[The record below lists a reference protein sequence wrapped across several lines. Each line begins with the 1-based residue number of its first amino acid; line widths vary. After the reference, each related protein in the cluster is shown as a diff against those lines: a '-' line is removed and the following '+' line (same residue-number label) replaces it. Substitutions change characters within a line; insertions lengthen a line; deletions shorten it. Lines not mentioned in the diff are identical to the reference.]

1 MKVHLEK
8 KRRNNEINEQAACGK
23 TDYVTERST
32 SAIYLSSCS
41 SRLLSGHTDFS
52 DFDAGPMEAKED
64 PRVQSCYADQRR
76 LLANGIQRFVWLI
89 GMETILSSLK
99 MHFSY
104 ILSNYYMRDNIIQF
118 LKKEFRSEKRST
130 VHILKPKRHI
140 LRKDFIPSS
149 DHGLDFMTNAQQNL
163 SKK

>member
-1 MKVHLEK
+1 ML
-8 KRRNNEINEQAACGK
+8 
-23 TDYVTERST
+23 T
-32 SAIYLSSCS
+32 
-41 SRLLSGHTDFS
+41 
-52 DFDAGPMEAKED
+52 
-64 PRVQSCYADQRR
+64 RR
-76 LLANGIQRFVWLI
+76 LLANGIQQFVWLI

-118 LKKEFRSEKRST
+118 FKKEFRSEKKST

-163 SKK
+163 RKKEICWDGWY